1 MKFNGG
7 FGGGNMQN
15 ILKQAQKMQEEM
27 LKKQEELENSV
38 VSSSVSGGMIEC
50 EMTGKKELKKIK
62 INPQAVDP
70 NDVEM
75 LEDLIVACINDAS
88 RKVDELKDDMLGTNI
103 PNGLF

>member
-27 LKKQEELENSV
+27 LKKQEELENSTV
-38 VSSSVSGGMIEC
+38 TGSVAGGMISC
-50 EMTGKKELKKIK
+50 EMSGKKELKKIT

-75 LEDLIVACINDAS
+75 LEDLIVACVNDAS
-88 RKVDELKDDMLGTNI
+88 KKVDELKDDVMGSTV